1 MPKKKAP
8 ANTNN
13 DVGEALALL
22 SETLTEEEARIRD
35 EGADA
40 MKAGAYDTATDVI
53 DFARQLLA
61 FQGKVAALADEWE
74 QIEDVRDAATPEVQE
89 IVSKRFFGRRKS
101 GEITSMP
108 DFFRPLLESLV
119 EMGGSGKLNDVL
131 DRIGE
136 KMKEQLKA
144 SDWES
149 HKSPPHQIR
158 WRNTAEWARN
168 HMVNKSG
175 LMKKGSPR
183 GIWEIS
189 DKGREWLE
197 RQ

>member
-1 MPKKKAP
+1 MPKKK
-8 ANTNN
+8 TTQSSNN
-13 DVGEALALL
+13 DVGQALALL

-35 EGADA
+35 EGAQA
-40 MKAGAYDTATDVI
+40 MKAGAYDTATEVI
-53 DFARQLLA
+53 EFAKKLLA
-61 FQGKVAALADEWE
+61 FQEKVDALSLEWE
-74 QIEDVRDAATPEVQE
+74 GLESTRDAATPEVQA

-108 DFFRPLLESLV
+108 EFFRPLLESLV

-136 KMKEQLKA
+136 KMKDQLKPK
-144 SDWES
+144 DWEK

-168 HMVNKSG
+168 HMVNESG
-175 LMKKGSPR
+175 LMKKSSKR
-183 GIWEIS
+183 GVWEIS
-189 DKGREWLE
+189 PKGRKWLE
-197 RQ
+197 E

>member
-1 MPKKKAP
+1 MPK
-8 ANTNN
+8 TNSTN
-13 DVGEALALL
+13 DVGEALTLL
-22 SETLTEEEARIRD
+22 SETLTDEEARIRD

-40 MKAGAYDTATDVI
+40 MKSGDYNTATEVI
-53 DFARQLLA
+53 DFAKKLLA
-61 FQGKVAALADEWE
+61 FQEKVDGLSMEWE
-74 QIEDVRDAATPEVQE
+74 GLENARDAATPEVQE

-108 DFFRPLLESLV
+108 DFFKPLLEALV

-136 KMKEQLKA
+136 KMEDHLKPK
-144 SDWES
+144 DWET

-168 HMVNKSG
+168 HMVNKTG
-175 LMKKGSPR
+175 LMKKSSNR

-189 DKGREWLE
+189 TKGRKWLKD
-197 RQ
+197 QK

>member
-1 MPKKKAP
+1 MAK
-8 ANTNN
+8 NTTN

-22 SETLTEEEARIRD
+22 SETLVEEEARIRD

-40 MKAGAYDTATDVI
+40 MKSGDYNTATEVI
-53 DFARQLLA
+53 DFAKKLLA
-61 FQGKVAALADEWE
+61 FQEKVDALSLEWE
-74 QIEDVRDAATPEVQE
+74 GLESARDAATPEVQE

-108 DFFRPLLESLV
+108 EFFRPLLESLV
-119 EMGGSGKLNDVL
+119 DMGGSGKLNDVL

-136 KMKEQLKA
+136 KMKDQLKPK
-144 SDWES
+144 DWEK

-168 HMVNKSG
+168 HMVNKTG
-175 LMKKGSPR
+175 LMKKSSNR

-189 DKGREWLE
+189 TKGRKWLE
-197 RQ
+197 EQ